1 MKIHRTGVTM
11 NNDFNKVDDYLEAGY
26 VKWQY
31 DHDKKI
37 REDVAKE
44 SSNPIAPIV
53 AGTLTGIIHGTI
65 LNSLTKLFLASK
77 NDITQ
82 G

>member
-1 MKIHRTGVTM
+1 MK
-11 NNDFNKVDDYLEAGY
+11 NDFDKVDDYLEAGY

-37 REDVAKE
+37 LEDVAKE
-44 SSNPIAPIV
+44 SSLPIVPIPIVPIV

-77 NDITQ
+77 NNVTQ